1 MINVFVESAGNRLH
15 TQFPVRMD
23 DLAAQLGSIG
33 IRQSVSKMLAHGNGE
48 VKVTMEAMDETGEAI
63 VARIGDNDSLGAV
76 NHVCIAVSRACP
88 YGSREFLDMLAP
100 KTGGNYEFYKKFDRI
115 GPSSRAGM
123 AGLLEETMRY
133 TAMMYE
139 YERVCREEEQ
149 DEECER

>member
-1 MINVFVESAGNRLH
+1 MIDVFVESAGNRLH
-15 TQFPVRMD
+15 TQFPVGID
-23 DLAAQLGSIG
+23 EFAAQLRSIA
-33 IRQSVSKMLAHGNGE
+33 IRQPMSKIPAHGNEE
-48 VKVTMEAMDETGEAI
+48 VKVTMEAMDATGEAI
-63 VARIGDNDSLGAV
+63 VVRIGDNDSLGAV

-100 KTGGNYEFYKKFDRI
+100 KPRGDYEFYKKFDHI
-115 GPSSRAGM
+115 GPSSRVGM

-133 TAMMYE
+133 TAMMSE